1 MTKAP
6 EDRLTHPITFRV
18 KPSDWTRM
26 MKLKVQPAVFARKAT
41 LATLRDAE
49 LLEKVVGD
57 LDGTKRRKK

>member
-6 EDRLTHPITFRV
+6 KDRLTHPITFRITV
-18 KPSDWTRM
+18 ADWARM
-26 MKLKVQPAVFARKAT
+26 TKLKIRPTVFARKAT